1 MLVIDASIAFKWI
14 VPEPDSEAADA
25 LIAGGETLIAPDLI
39 RTEVANAGWKATRR
53 GDMTAE
59 QLRLSIEWLPQLL
72 DQLHTVAPLLAR
84 AVAIAC
90 RLDHPVY
97 DCVYLALA
105 ERVSSPL
112 VTVDERLCRRVADT
126 PWSTLVR
133 RLDRSVPMS

>member
-1 MLVIDASIAFKWI
+1 MLVIDASVAFKWI
-14 VPEPDSEAADA
+14 APEPDSEAADA
-25 LIAGGETLIAPDLI
+25 LIAGGEALIAPELI
-39 RTEVANAGWKATRR
+39 LTEVANAGWKAARR

-59 QLRLSIEWLPQLL
+59 QLRLGIEWLPRLL
-72 DQLHTVAPLLAR
+72 DQLHAVAPLLTR

-105 ERVSSPL
+105 ERASSPL
-112 VTVDERLCRRVADT
+112 VTVDERLCRRVTGT

-133 RLDRSVPMS
+133 RLDPAVPMS